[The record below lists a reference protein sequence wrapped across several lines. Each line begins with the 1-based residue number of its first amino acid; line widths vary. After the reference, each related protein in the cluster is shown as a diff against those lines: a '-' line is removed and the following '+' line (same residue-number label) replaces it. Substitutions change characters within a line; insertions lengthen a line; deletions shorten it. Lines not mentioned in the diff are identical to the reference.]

1 MPVTSLSFQHMH
13 VCMNSAKVIKLP
25 SHCSSPSQ
33 CKCITGKKKSMI
45 HVVSDV
51 GFDMIF
57 FSFLHINRHH
67 ITGNEKGSK
76 HTWFW
81 GDEDDGGAVLYL
93 HRVLCFCSVCFFFS
107 PYCSLWYFKSLLLSS
122 VLLKLYPFVFFCSL
136 SSLPS
141 PFLLFFFFSS
151 LFGFFLLAFIARG
164 WECFW

>member
-1 MPVTSLSFQHMH
+1 
-13 VCMNSAKVIKLP
+13 
-25 SHCSSPSQ
+25 
-33 CKCITGKKKSMI
+33 MI

-51 GFDMIF
+51 GFGMIF

-76 HTWFW
+76 YTWFW

-151 LFGFFLLAFIARG
+151 LFGFFLLAFIAG
-164 WECFW
+164 GNGVAWFLLIQPLNFLQLCNQIPAKILIGSLNVSPFLVWSLVLDYFN